1 MNPTTGVAATTGG
14 GDIEIVLARLSSVSS
29 SRVVPI
35 IGDEAISN
43 RVLELSFSSS
53 KWSDVAKSSRDF
65 VRNFSCGN
73 NGETTITPI
82 QELIYLNRSDL
93 EKQPNPNPNPDD
105 LLPITKSRTG
115 NTFTVAFHL
124 LCTGIGLPMQMLPLA
139 FVSLGWYEIK
149 LFFLDISDAN

>member
-43 RVLELSFSSS
+43 RVLELSFSS
-53 KWSDVAKSSRDF
+53 KWSNVAKSSRDF

-82 QELIYLNRSDL
+82 YLNRSDL
-93 EKQPNPNPNPDD
+93 EKQPNPNLDD

-115 NTFTVAFHL
+115 STFTVAFHL

-139 FVSLGWYEIK
+139 FVSLGW
-149 LFFLDISDAN
+149 